1 MKKQKRTVG
10 EIISKKFVSISK
22 NMDVLKVGRLMTK
35 HKSRYAIVIEKKK
48 AIGMITENDILR
60 KVFVKNIDGNSIKAH
75 EIMTKKPICLPVEAD
90 FVPLY
95 DLMKSRGIKQFPVEK
110 KGNIIGIVTEEA
122 ILAGM
127 AHLIKDLDW
136 KLISTKVD
144 IEDLYYKLEKIGL
157 LE

>member
-1 MKKQKRTVG
+1 
-10 EIISKKFVSISK
+10 
-22 NMDVLKVGRLMTK
+22 
-35 HKSRYAIVIEKKK
+35 
-48 AIGMITENDILR
+48 
-60 KVFVKNIDGNSIKAH
+60 
-75 EIMTKKPICLPVEAD
+75 
-90 FVPLY
+90 
-95 DLMKSRGIKQFPVEK
+95 MKSRGIKQFPVEK